1 MCGLI
6 MAKGSYSDG
15 AMLEAMG
22 SMSYRGRDSLCGLVE
37 FKGWK
42 MGHVR
47 LAIQDLTDGGAQP
60 FRADDEFFET
70 LIWDDAH
77 IAFVGEFFS
86 YDSDYLT
93 EQQYCTQLV
102 GSQDFH
108 RFHEADGFW
117 SVGLLGG
124 HYSTL
129 IFTDHLGIKPVYYWP
144 EKDIA
149 CSEIEPMFKLANR
162 PELDEVYLANCVKW
176 GYDCTGRTPWK
187 GIWQLGPGKVLNLR
201 AKRIRT
207 YWHWDRVSTAGDLR
221 SKVMSAIVN
230 RLIGNREVGLLLS
243 GGLDSSIIYYSLQ
256 HMGFNVRAFSYPNGE
271 NEFLPD
277 GVQALEIPELV
288 DDLEAMRIM
297 QAPLD
302 LGSLFPQIA
311 LSRAVRATGLNVI
324 MSGDGA
330 DELFGGYTRAQVYD
344 SQKSDVFCEL
354 PYYHHPRLDRVNM
367 RETIELRTPYTS
379 PAVVA
384 HALKLPWKERT
395 SKQALKRA
403 FEDIVPDFIIGREK
417 KALKSSRVIEGGMQY
432 RQQLVEAFREQQA
445 HSEGL

>member
-6 MAKGSYSDG
+6 MAKGSYSDR
-15 AMLEAMG
+15 AMLEAMV
-22 SMSYRGRDSLCGLVE
+22 SMDYRGKDSLCGLVE

-47 LAIQDLTDGGAQP
+47 LAIQDLTDRGAQP
-60 FRADDEFFET
+60 FRAEEKHWET
-70 LIWDDAH
+70 LAWDDSH

-86 YDSDYLT
+86 YDSDELT
-93 EQQYCTQLV
+93 EQEYCTQLV

-129 IFTDHLGIKPVYYWP
+129 VFTDHLGIKPIYYWP

-149 CSEIEPMFKLANR
+149 CSEIEPMFRLAPR
-162 PELDEVYLANCVKW
+162 PELDEVYLSNCIKW
-176 GYDCTGRTPWK
+176 GYDSSGRTPYK

-201 AKRIRT
+201 AKRIRN
-207 YWHWDRVSTAGDLR
+207 YWHWDKVPTSADLR
-221 SKVMSAIVN
+221 SLVMSATVN
-230 RLIGNREVGLLLS
+230 RLIGDREVGLLLS

-256 HMGFNVRAFSYPNGE
+256 HMGFRVRAFSYPNWE
-271 NEFLPD
+271 DEFLPD
-277 GVQALEIPELV
+277 GIQTLEVPEAV
-288 DDLEAMRIM
+288 GDLEAVQIM

-311 LSRAVRATGLNVI
+311 LSRAVRAAGLNVV

-330 DELFGGYTRAQVYD
+330 DELFGGYTRAQEYD

-354 PYYHHPRLDRVNM
+354 PYYHHPRLDRVMM
-367 RETIELRTPYTS
+367 RETVELRSPYTS

-403 FEDIVPDFIIGREK
+403 FEDIVPAQIIERSK
-417 KALKSSRVIEGGMQY
+417 KALKTPRVIEGGVKY
-432 RQQLVEAFREQQA
+432 RQQLVEAFREQQD
-445 HSEGL
+445 HYGSL